1 MAEIRNILITGAAGF
16 IGSHLCERLLEEG
29 YNIYGLDNFDPYYEP
44 SLKRRNLSGVLHH
57 PSFTLIEADI
67 REAERLNAI
76 FELYSFDAII
86 HLAAMG
92 GVRHSILYPK
102 LFAEVNMIGT
112 LNLLEAA
119 KTKGVKPFIF
129 ASSSSVYGKSGK
141 VPFSETANVDHP
153 ISPYA
158 ASKKAAELLC
168 YNWHHLYD
176 LSVICLRLF
185 SVYGPRQRPDLA
197 INSFSKNLQAGLPVP
212 VFGDGSSS
220 RDYTYITDI
229 IQGIYLSL
237 RYIENHKVFEVI
249 NLGSSESISL
259 SAMMAYL
266 EELSGKQ
273 FIRETQYLP
282 FGDMQITLADISK
295 ARSLLGYEPKL
306 SFRDGIR
313 LWWDWFQSSSQ

>member
-1 MAEIRNILITGAAGF
+1 MAEIKNILITGAAGF

-29 YNIYGLDNFDPYYEP
+29 YSIFGLDNFDPYYEP
-44 SLKRRNLSGVLHH
+44 SLKRNNLSGVFHH

-67 REAERLNAI
+67 RESERLQAI

-92 GVRHSILYPK
+92 GVRHSITYPS
-102 LFAEVNMIGT
+102 LFAEVNIIGT

-119 KTKGVKPFIF
+119 KSKNIKPFIL
-129 ASSSSVYGKSGK
+129 ASSSSVYGKSGR
-141 VPFSETANVDHP
+141 VPFTESAIVDQP

-158 ASKKAAELLC
+158 VSKKSAELLC

-176 LSVICLRLF
+176 LSVICLRIF

-197 INSFSKNLQAGLPVP
+197 ISSFSKSLMADLPVP

-220 RDYTYITDI
+220 RDYTYIEDT

-237 RYIENHKVFEVI
+237 KYIENNHVYEVI

-259 SAMMAYL
+259 SAMMTYL
-266 EELSGKQ
+266 EDLSGRK
-273 FIRETQYLP
+273 FIRETQHLP
-282 FGDMQITLADISK
+282 FADIQITLADISK
-295 ARSLLGYEPKL
+295 ARSLLGYEPRI
-306 SFRDGIR
+306 SFSEGIR
-313 LWWDWFQSSSQ
+313 LWWDWFLVNSQ